1 VLGQRVAIMTSRPG
15 RIKQVI
21 DVPDELHSETDDVRS
36 LPAFGQTRHE
46 VWSLLRE
53 EVLKAQHGQS
63 MGEADERRPE
73 KAEKELA
80 RV

>member
-1 VLGQRVAIMTSRPG
+1 
-15 RIKQVI
+15 
-21 DVPDELHSETDDVRS
+21 VRS